1 MEILVTGGTG
11 FVGTR
16 LLGLLTNEGHS
27 VTVLTRG
34 QSKTEDG
41 VRYVQW
47 LQPHAHPERE
57 LVPPDAVVN
66 LAGVSIND
74 GNWSEAHQQ
83 KIYSSRMEATDELLR
98 ILKKLP
104 EKPDVFV
111 NASAVG
117 IYPTS
122 EFHVYTDESPEI
134 AHDFLGKTVHDWE
147 QKASEMKDFGSR
159 VVFTRFGTV
168 FGNGGGA
175 LPLIALPYKLF
186 AGGPIGSGRQWIS
199 WVHAE
204 DAARAILFAISS
216 SSLEGP
222 VNVTAPAP
230 VRMSE
235 LGRTIASLLHRP
247 HWLPVPGFAMKAL
260 LGQKSKLVL
269 EGQHVLPEKLM
280 GSGFTFR
287 YPAIRPALADALDI
301 RDV

>member
-1 MEILVTGGTG
+1 MEVLVTGGTG

-16 LLGLLTNEGHS
+16 LLSLLMQEGHT

-34 QSKTEDG
+34 PSKKEEGIT
-41 VRYVQW
+41 YVQW
-47 LQPHAHPERE
+47 LQPDANPESK
-57 LVPPDAVVN
+57 LTQPDAVVN

-74 GNWSEAHQQ
+74 GNWSETHQQ
-83 KIYSSRMEATDELLR
+83 KIYESRMEATDELLR
-98 ILKKLP
+98 ILKTFSS
-104 EKPDVFV
+104 KPDVFV

-122 EFHVYTDESPEI
+122 DFHVYTEASPEI

-147 QKASEMKDFGSR
+147 QKASEMEGFGTR
-159 VVFTRFGTV
+159 VVFTRFGTI
-168 FGNGGGA
+168 FGQDGGA

-199 WVHAE
+199 WVHVE
-204 DAARAILFAISS
+204 DAARAILFAIVAP
-216 SSLEGP
+216 SLKGS

-235 LGRTIASLLHRP
+235 LGKTVASLLHRP

-269 EGQHVLPEKLM
+269 EGQHVLPEKLLN
-280 GSGFTFR
+280 SGFTFC
-287 YPAIRPALADALDI
+287 YPAIRPALANALNV

>member
-16 LLGLLTNEGHS
+16 LLSLLVQEGHT

-34 QSKTEDG
+34 QPEKEDG
-41 VRYVQW
+41 VHYVQW
-47 LQPHAHPERE
+47 LQPNAHPESE
-57 LVPPDAVVN
+57 LTPPDAVVN

-74 GNWSEAHQQ
+74 GNWSEAHQH
-83 KIYSSRMEATDELLR
+83 KIYNSRMEATDELLR
-98 ILKKLP
+98 ILKTFAR
-104 EKPDVFV
+104 KPDVFV

-122 EFHVYTDESPEI
+122 EFHVYTEESPEV

-147 QKASEMKDFGSR
+147 LKAAEIGMSGTR

-168 FGNGGGA
+168 LGKGGGA

-199 WVHAE
+199 WIHVE
-204 DAARAILFAISS
+204 DAARAILYAISAS
-216 SSLEGP
+216 TLEGP

-247 HWLPVPGFAMKAL
+247 HWLPVPSFAMKAL

-269 EGQHVLPEKLM
+269 EGQHVLPEKLLD
-280 GSGFTFR
+280 SGYTYR
-287 YPAIRPALADALDI
+287 YPTIRQALADALDVK
-301 RDV
+301 DV